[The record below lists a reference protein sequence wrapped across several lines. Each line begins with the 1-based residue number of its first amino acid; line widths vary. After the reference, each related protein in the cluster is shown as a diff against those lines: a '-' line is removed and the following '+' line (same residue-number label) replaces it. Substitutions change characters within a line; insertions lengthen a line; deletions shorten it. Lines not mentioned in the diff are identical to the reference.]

1 MKQADKGETASTLSN
16 EPAPDPRA
24 PERQEPF
31 LFVILSADRPLAQ
44 SSRHA
49 LGRVDE
55 VLLRRGARR
64 ADARVVDGDRKQLV
78 IMIPDPRMSSEHA
91 RIRRSERGW
100 IVEDA
105 GSKNGTL
112 LDGERLTQAR
122 LRDGA
127 ILEVGRTFLLFRSS
141 LPFRAGDAADRSAPS
156 PDDPIALLATLS
168 PALERAFD
176 VLRDVAASTIP
187 VHISG
192 ESGTG
197 KEVLA
202 RAIHALSGREGTFV
216 AVNCGGLPATLVEAE
231 LFGYRKGAF
240 SGAHDERAG
249 LVRTAHGGTL
259 FLDEIGDLPHAA
271 QAAILRML
279 QEREVLPLGSDRP
292 VAVNLRIVS
301 ATHRD
306 LEASVRASQFR
317 ADLLAR
323 LAGYRLKLPPLRER
337 REDLGLLVA
346 RLLERIEDVSTASV
360 SFSAAAARALVSHA
374 WPRNVRE
381 LEHRIRL
388 GVVLAKGGVVEVD
401 HIFGPDAEPF
411 MVLERDEARATGT
424 SSAHPARATAEAQR
438 AAVEAMLEQHQGNI
452 SAVARAMGKARVQVQ
467 RWIKRYGL
475 DPAKYRTG
483 A

>member
-1 MKQADKGETASTLSN
+1 
-16 EPAPDPRA
+16 
-24 PERQEPF
+24 
-31 LFVILSADRPLAQ
+31 
-44 SSRHA
+44 
-49 LGRVDE
+49 
-55 VLLRRGARR
+55 
-64 ADARVVDGDRKQLV
+64 
-78 IMIPDPRMSSEHA
+78 
-91 RIRRSERGW
+91 
-100 IVEDA
+100 
-105 GSKNGTL
+105 
-112 LDGERLTQAR
+112 
-122 LRDGA
+122 
-127 ILEVGRTFLLFRSS
+127 LFRAS
-141 LPFRAGDAADRSAPS
+141 LPFRAGQAVDTSAPNHDA
-156 PDDPIALLATLS
+156 PAPLFATLS
-168 PALERAFD
+168 PTLGRAFD

-187 VHISG
+187 IHISG

-202 RAIHALSGREGTFV
+202 RAIHAASAREGTFV

-240 SGAHDERAG
+240 SGAHDDRVG
-249 LVRTAHGGTL
+249 LVRSAHQGTL

-271 QAAILRML
+271 QAAILRLL
-279 QEREVLPLGSDRP
+279 QEREVQPLGTDKP
-292 VAVNLRIVS
+292 VPVNLRVVS

-323 LAGYRLKLPPLRER
+323 LAGYRVRLPPLRER

-346 RLLERIEDVSTASV
+346 RLLERIEDVPTANV

-381 LEHRIRL
+381 LEHRMRL
-388 GVVLAKGGVVEVD
+388 GVVLAKGGVVDVD
-401 HIFGPDAEPF
+401 HIFGPDAEPY
-411 MVLERDEARATGT
+411 MVMDRDEAPTATTTSAGRAVANT
-424 SSAHPARATAEAQR
+424 AHDGHRAE
-438 AAVEAMLEQHQGNI
+438 VEAMLELHRGNI

-475 DPAKYRTG
+475 DPAKHRTR